1 MMLAHASPPPAVRCV
16 AMIAD
21 FYRGRQLRRIV
32 RVGDYAA
39 ADWETHESAGEGAF
53 HLVGGRWCMLTSGG
67 GAFDADVLVNSG
79 VPRRI
84 ARQLIA
90 QLRRRGT

>member
-1 MMLAHASPPPAVRCV
+1 MMLANASPPPAVRCV
-16 AMIAD
+16 AAIAD
-21 FYRGRQLRRIV
+21 FYSGRTVRRIV
-32 RVGDYAA
+32 RVGDCVA

-53 HLVGGRWCMLTSGG
+53 QLVHGRWCMLTSGG

-84 ARQLIA
+84 SHQLIA
-90 QLRRRGT
+90 QLRRRGP

>member
-1 MMLAHASPPPAVRCV
+1 MLATASPPPAVHCV
-16 AMIAD
+16 ATITD
-21 FYRGRQLRRIV
+21 FYRGRKLRRIV

-39 ADWETHESAGEGAF
+39 VEWETSQSGGEGAF
-53 HLVGGRWCMLTSGG
+53 HLVHGRWCVLTSGG